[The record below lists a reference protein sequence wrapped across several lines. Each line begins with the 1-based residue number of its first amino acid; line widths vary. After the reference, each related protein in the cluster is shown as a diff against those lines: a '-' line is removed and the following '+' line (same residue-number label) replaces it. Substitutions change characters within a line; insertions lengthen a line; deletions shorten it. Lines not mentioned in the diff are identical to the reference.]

1 MNPFISRF
9 SSNNWVVPVT
19 ILSFV
24 LGFMLMLAWITK
36 DTRNSRFTRLPEDQ
50 RYRLTAGS
58 MDLQIEFN
66 RVSKE
71 VLKLREEKTKL
82 EKAISNQTGSA
93 KVLGDSL
100 QEAKMMAGL
109 TEVEG
114 PGITV
119 TLRDSNR
126 KLANDFTDNELN
138 IHDGDVIR
146 MTNELWNAG
155 AEAISVNNHRIA
167 PRTYI
172 RCNGNIINVDG
183 IPIASPISIK
193 ALGDPDTMIGA
204 LKLRNGV
211 IDEIKSMDPN
221 MVEITRFT
229 RARLPAYTGSTA
241 FRIGKVPEEKK

>member
-36 DTRNSRFTRLPEDQ
+36 DTRTSRFTRLPEDQ

-82 EKAISNQTGSA
+82 EKAISSQTSST

-100 QEAKMMAGL
+100 QEAKMLAAL

-126 KLANDFTDNELN
+126 KLANDDFDNELN
-138 IHDGDVIR
+138 IHDGDVYRI
-146 MTNELWNAG
+146 TNELWNAG

-183 IPIASPISIK
+183 IPIASPISVK
-193 ALGDPDTMIGA
+193 ALGDPDTLIGA

-211 IDEIKSMDPN
+211 IDLIKDMDPS
-221 MVEITRFT
+221 MVEITRFE

-241 FRIGKVPEEKK
+241 FRIAKVPEEKK